1 MKRVIAL
8 FMAIAMLFLLCACNY
23 CYEAEKGSLTI
34 MYGTY
39 LPIPIS
45 INPDGASACLY
56 TWDGDE
62 SNTDIVIPDEYDS
75 HTIKK
80 LGGCYGRGA
89 PAPFYIDDISWMN
102 LHDDGEADGDGAMAV
117 EYDMFDEFSDEWSE
131 IVYHDFKL
139 YLGKSID
146 GIFATPCAVVYTV
159 DGVKTAYCP
168 RVTVYCDEEND
179 TFYSENGRLYYRENG
194 ALVESFIYAE

>member
-1 MKRVIAL
+1 MKK
-8 FMAIAMLFLLCACNY
+8 AISILMVFVMLFLLCACNY
-23 CYEAEKGSLTI
+23 AYEAEDGSFMI

-39 LPIPIS
+39 LPIS
-45 INPDGASACLY
+45 MSKNPDGASVCLY

-62 SNTDIVIPDEYDS
+62 NNTDIVIPEEYDS

-89 PAPFYIDDISWMN
+89 PAPFYIDDSSWMDI
-102 LHDDGEADGDGAMAV
+102 HDDGDGATAV
-117 EYDMFDEFSDEWSE
+117 EYDAFDKFSDEWSE
-131 IVYHDFKL
+131 IVYHDFTL

-159 DGVKTAYCP
+159 NGVKTAYCP
-168 RVTVYCDEEND
+168 RVTVYCDEENE

-194 ALVESFIYAE
+194 ELVESFIYAE